1 MRGRGG
7 KEGQSLF
14 FVIPA
19 KAGTAFRK
27 RGAEN
32 RDSPSFSRGGCA
44 GGTAPG
50 RKRGTVPIFQTREKE
65 GRSLFSGGAAFRPA
79 ASPDGDAWGNAR
91 GPRGRRRAGDGAEG
105 MCERPGACSASR
117 AGSAPLSVTGRKR
130 QQGSQACRSRAAD
143 RAAPP
148 AVRLP
153 SHLNA
158 FRVAKD
164 TRRLSVDP
172 EWTASSGLGGFRRP
186 RTDGGKAGL
195 CGTGPGMRC
204 RPLWEGRQPADRLP
218 VVPLPCGCR
227 AGCHIAYMVRH
238 VKSRLLPEV
247 RDSPFPLDGGR
258 IRRLGPA
265 GA

>member
-1 MRGRGG
+1 
-7 KEGQSLF
+7 
-14 FVIPA
+14 
-19 KAGTAFRK
+19 
-27 RGAEN
+27 
-32 RDSPSFSRGGCA
+32 
-44 GGTAPG
+44 
-50 RKRGTVPIFQTREKE
+50 
-65 GRSLFSGGAAFRPA
+65 
-79 ASPDGDAWGNAR
+79 
-91 GPRGRRRAGDGAEG
+91 
-105 MCERPGACSASR
+105 
-117 AGSAPLSVTGRKR
+117 
-130 QQGSQACRSRAAD
+130 D

-218 VVPLPCGCR
+218 VVPLLCGCR
-227 AGCHIAYMVRH
+227 AGSHVTYMARD
-238 VKSRLLPEV
+238 VKSKLVPEV
-247 RDSPFPLDGGR
+247 PDSPFPLDGEGYGDLPRRGLVAVGR
-258 IRRLGPA
+258 GWRRATAVALSPPSKLR
-265 GA
+265 